1 MFTRAIY
8 MQFVVYCHSADIL
21 RSGYILY
28 IYFNMGLFIFGGS
41 KLKCLLGA
49 DVQCTSKKHIHIVE

>member
-21 RSGYILY
+21 HKEWIIILY
-28 IYFNMGLFIFGGS
+28 IYFNMGLFISGGS

-49 DVQCTSKKHIHIVE
+49 DVQCTSKKTHP